1 MSAATSLPPS
11 ATDRREARRH
21 AKAHV
26 ARLRAALEEAKRRHK
41 MALTD
46 ARERCRSERLA
57 VRERTRALRLRVL
70 AELRDTTRMERQA
83 ARDACKL
90 RLREARSLR
99 NDEAQARASFA
110 AERKFQKDLHAA
122 ERAHH
127 ARKKS
132 VAAVCGCAG
141 EGAPT
146 KTDIETAAASLPS
159 DLAMVYER
167 VRHEL
172 PKSDR
177 SVETFLR
184 HVEKHP
190 EKLLE
195 ATQHPAHVHMKA
207 LEAEHAQAKKALNPY
222 EQKKAARIERMKA
235 RAERL
240 QREAEAT
247 HARAHSIASMIP
259 MGQPILVGHHSERRH
274 RRDINRIDHGLRRS
288 FALQERS
295 EKLAERAKYAES
307 NRAISSDDPDAI
319 PKLEE
324 KLRKLEASRA
334 RMVEANK
341 AVRSNDPK
349 AGLKTLGFSEGQV
362 KELLTSD
369 FSGSIGFPSYALT
382 NNAHEAARIKKRIEV
397 LKAQAT
403 APAKPAVVGPGV
415 RIDEAEN
422 RVRIFFDAKPPVE
435 MRTALKGAGFRWA
448 PSVGAWQRHASGYA
462 WDDAKRITK
471 ATATE
476 PAAPTPATSATPA
489 AKPMLAREPARPIK
503 NFVRSPANTNV
514 LRGTVRNLAE
524 EERAK
529 ALAAKHAAQPKPK
542 GAERLDTAEIAALIR
557 ADIKGAVKR
566 GELPKTAKYSVTTD
580 KYSMGSSITVKA
592 SALAF
597 RVINPGAYVVEH
609 GANYMTLDRT
619 RHKSRFTP
627 RAQLVLDKLEE
638 IVNAYHWDRSDP
650 MSDVYNERF
659 ARHVSVEHAK
669 DEYADIEKEK
679 LAEARARRGY

>member
-70 AELRDTTRMERQA
+70 AELRETTRMERQA

-90 RLREARSLR
+90 RMREARSLR
-99 NDEAQARASFA
+99 GDEAQARASFA

-132 VAAVCGCAG
+132 VAAVCGCAR

-146 KTDIETAAASLPS
+146 KADVETAAASLPS

-172 PKSDR
+172 PKSDK

-207 LEAEHAQAKKALNPY
+207 LEAEHAQAKKTLNPY
-222 EQKKAARIERMKA
+222 EQKKAARIERMKT

-240 QREAEAT
+240 QREARAT

-259 MGQPILVGHHSERRH
+259 LGQPILVGHHSERRH

-288 FALQERS
+288 FDLQERS
-295 EKLAERAKYAES
+295 EKLAERAKYAEL
-307 NRAISSDDPDAI
+307 NRAISSDDPDAV

-341 AVRSNDPK
+341 AVRSKDPK
-349 AGLKTLGFSEGQV
+349 AGLAALGFSEKQV
-362 KELLTSD
+362 KELLTPD
-369 FSGSIGFPSYALT
+369 FGGRTGFASYALA
-382 NNAHEAARIKKRIEV
+382 NSAHEVARIKKRIEV
-397 LKAQAT
+397 LTVQAA

-422 RVRIFFDAKPPVE
+422 RVRIFFNAKPPVE

-462 WDDAKRITK
+462 WDDAKRITR

-476 PAAPTPATSATPA
+476 PAAPTPATSV
-489 AKPMLAREPARPIK
+489 AKPVAAREPARPIK

-524 EERAK
+524 EERAR

-557 ADIKGAVKR
+557 ADIKEAVKR

-597 RVINPGAYVVEH
+597 PVINPGAYVVEQ

-669 DEYADIEKEK
+669 DEYANIEKEK